1 MTYLFLYFIGIILI
15 WYTYREGWISAI
27 KMITKVLVPSFLI
40 ILFNFKAG
48 RLIFRNPIIGI
59 ISSLPTAILIFKG
72 SQPLISI
79 INNVIDNYANHN
91 SINNDFIDTE
101 ATNVDE

>member
-1 MTYLFLYFIGIILI
+1 MTYLFLYFLGLALI
-15 WYTYREGWISAI
+15 WYTYREGWINAL

-40 ILFNFKAG
+40 ILFNLKAG

-59 ISSLPTAILIFKG
+59 ISSLPTAIFIFKA

-79 INNVIDNYANHN
+79 IINIIDNFANPN
-91 SINNDFIDTE
+91 IRNNDFIETE
-101 ATNVDE
+101 AFSVDE